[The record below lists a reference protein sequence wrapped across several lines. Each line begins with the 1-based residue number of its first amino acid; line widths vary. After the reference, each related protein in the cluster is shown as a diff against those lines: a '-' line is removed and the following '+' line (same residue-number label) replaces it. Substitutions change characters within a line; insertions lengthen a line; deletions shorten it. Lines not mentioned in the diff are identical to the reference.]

1 MTAMRKFW
9 RLSSAERGLLISA
22 AILLAEI
29 RAALWLLPWRRVSGM
44 RRWPCMSRP
53 SRFAV
58 ERLEWA
64 VRNSSRMVPG
74 ATCLTQA
81 LALQYLLAR
90 ASYASS
96 IHIGVAKK
104 PDRGFEA
111 HAWVEHAG
119 ATLLNSAGEVAHYSR
134 LLTVETPTT

>member
-1 MTAMRKFW
+1 MIVMRKFW

-29 RAALWLLPWRRVSGM
+29 RSALWLLPWRRVSGM

-53 SRFAV
+53 SRFGV

-64 VRNSSRMVPG
+64 VRNSSRVVPG
-74 ATCLTQA
+74 STCLTRA
-81 LALQYLLAR
+81 LALQHLLAR
-90 ASYASS
+90 GGYPSS

-104 PDRGFEA
+104 PDSGFEA

-134 LLTVETPTT
+134 LLTVETPWS